1 MIVNLTQHPATPE
14 QIAQGVVDLP
24 AYQRRLLIESLTV
37 DTLPTRQEIADRC
50 ANIAAL
56 AVHNGSGGDDA
67 DDPQPT
73 AAMIGGAPWMMA
85 ELERALLDMGVPAVY
100 AFSVRES
107 VEQPQPDGSVRK
119 VNVFRHVGF
128 VQPNS

>member
-1 MIVNLTQHPATPE
+1 MIINLTQHPASAE
-14 QIAQGVVDLP
+14 QLAAGVVDLP
-24 AYQRRLLIESLTV
+24 AGYRALLVESLTV

-50 ANIAAL
+50 ATIAAL
-56 AVHNGSGGDDA
+56 AVHNGLGGDES
-67 DDPQPT
+67 DDPHPT

-85 ELERALLDMGVPAVY
+85 ELERALLDMGVQPVY

-119 VNVFRHVGF
+119 VNVFRHAGF
-128 VQPNS
+128 VDAA